1 MYTKN
6 WFVIRD
12 DSKRTFEVVIN
23 DMSENAFT
31 NKTHAM
37 QRDGLNVS
45 YVLLPVTNRNAS
57 KAAVNIPGYTKE
69 DGLYERLA
77 KQHRDII
84 QKNADEW

>member
-6 WFVIRD
+6 WHVIRD
-12 DSKRTFEVVIN
+12 DSKRTFEVVTN

-45 YVLLPVTNRNAS
+45 YVLLPVSNTNAS
-57 KAAVNIPGYTKE
+57 KAAVKISGYTKE

-84 QKNADEW
+84 QRSAEEW